1 MISSSLKETLSV
13 IKKNKYNIFLLFF
26 LQIIFF
32 ISLSLVF
39 YNTINPAM
47 QHAKSAVD
55 YYDKINITEDSNMF
69 SYLGEDP
76 LSIYKNY
83 EKMMYYLK
91 FMALFL
97 FLAFVI
103 IDGALWTLTDSLVNE
118 KTIKQSFDYFTN
130 FGIITLA
137 FSLLFYLLIFNTLKS
152 SLAKLEYS
160 LLPLAGILFLFIIL
174 IYFLFIGFSLIDKRG
189 LKDILKLTFKTGI
202 FKFPNIL
209 LIYLISL
216 LIILLFSY
224 LIYLTIESNMII
236 LSAILI
242 LFILSFVFTRL
253 FLIISINDLVEK
265 N

>member
-1 MISSSLKETLSV
+1 MIPSSLKETLSV

-97 FLAFVI
+97 FLAFVM

-137 FSLLFYLLIFNTLKS
+137 FSLLFYLMFNTLKS
-152 SLAKLEYS
+152 SLVKLEYS

-174 IYFLFIGFSLIDKRG
+174 IYFLFIGFSLIDKRE
-189 LKDILKLTFKTGI
+189 LKDILKLTFKIGI

-236 LSAILI
+236 LSIALL

-253 FLIISINDLVEK
+253 FLIISVNDIVEK